1 MSFNFIL
8 RFLNQFNLMSTG
20 FGFGFGFGFGVG
32 SSLKTFFRSVNLSGI
47 CFNSGDSAE
56 FGLA

>member
-20 FGFGFGFGFGVG
+20 FGFGVG
-32 SSLKTFFRSVNLSGI
+32 SSLKAFFRSVNLSGI
-47 CFNSGDSAE
+47 CFNSGNSAE
-56 FGLA
+56 CGLA